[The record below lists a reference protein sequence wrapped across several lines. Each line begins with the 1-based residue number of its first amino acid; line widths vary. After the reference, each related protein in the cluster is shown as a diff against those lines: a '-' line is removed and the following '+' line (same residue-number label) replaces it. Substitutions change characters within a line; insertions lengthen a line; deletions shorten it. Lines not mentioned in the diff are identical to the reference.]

1 MRIRT
6 PLAVLGLAAVL
17 AGANPVAA
25 QTATHPG
32 FSLSTGYGYG
42 SLTCA
47 QESCANQQGSIAGFV
62 TMGKRLSKQ
71 LVVGVGSHA
80 AYVPVD
86 DITLMVSGIAQYS
99 PAGAQ
104 QLNLTAGVGMGW
116 TDASN
121 TGSTGVAWVV
131 GAGYD
136 LPIGGST
143 ALRPFVNYMSIAET
157 GGPTNVL
164 QLGLALGFN

>member
-1 MRIRT
+1 MRI
-6 PLAVLGLAAVL
+6 LAPFAALGLAAAL
-17 AGANPVAA
+17 IGTPLGA

-32 FSLSTGYGYG
+32 FSLSTGFGYG

-47 QESCANQQGSIAGFV
+47 HDYCANAQGAFAGFV
-62 TMGKRLSKQ
+62 TAGVRLNEQ

-80 AYVPVD
+80 AY
-86 DITLMVSGIAQYS
+86 ITADNLTIMFSGLAQYS
-99 PAGAQ
+99 PAGVP
-104 QLNLTAGVGMGW
+104 QLNLTAGAGIGSIGGGDVDG
-116 TDASN
+116 
-121 TGSTGVAWVV
+121 TGFAWVV

-136 LPIGGST
+136 LPVGGST

-157 GGPTNVL
+157 GGSTNVL

>member
-1 MRIRT
+1 MPAT
-6 PLAVLGLAAVL
+6 PA
-17 AGANPVAA
+17 AA

-47 QESCANQQGSIAGFV
+47 QEYCANQQGAIAGFLTV
-62 TMGKRLSKQ
+62 GKRLSEQ

-80 AYVPVD
+80 AYIPVD
-86 DITLMVSGIAQYS
+86 DLTLMVSGIAQYA
-99 PAGAQ
+99 PAGVP

-116 TDASN
+116 TDVSN

-131 GAGYD
+131 GVGYD
-136 LPIGGST
+136 LPLGGST
-143 ALRPFVNYMSIAET
+143 ALRPFVNYMSIAQT
-157 GGPTNVL
+157 GGATNVI